1 MSKHHN
7 DPLLEAMRAGRPYTF
22 TINEGGDLAS
32 MRRAFKHGQTVTIE
46 PVTDPQTQVQAG
58 DIVFLRWRG
67 SHIMHIVQEI
77 QGDQYLIVNSL
88 GKINGWVPG
97 SDLVGRVTKI
107 VDPAPRPSIT
117 EMLDQMEAAYRRLIE
132 QQHAAEADARRLL
145 AIVADLRWYAHRL
158 GEERLDIMPR
168 SNKWSFAQNLWYFS
182 QQAQNAPPEGV
193 DPVSYFTDRG
203 KTFVGLAAEILAL
216 FEYGN
221 SY

>member
-1 MSKHHN
+1 MAKHK
-7 DPLLEAMRAGRPYTF
+7 DSLLEAMRASRPYTF
-22 TINEGGDLAS
+22 TIDEGGDLAS

-46 PVTDPQTQVQAG
+46 PVSDASQEVKAG
-58 DIVFLRWRG
+58 DIVYLRWRG
-67 SHIMHIVQEI
+67 SYIMHIVQEI

-107 VDPAPRPSIT
+107 VDPAPRPSIP
-117 EMLDQMEAAYRRLIE
+117 EMLNQMEAAYRRLIE
-132 QQHAAEADARRLL
+132 QQHATEMDARRLL
-145 AIVADLRWYAHRL
+145 AIVADLRWYAQRL
-158 GEERLDIMPR
+158 GEERLDVMPR

-182 QQAQNAPPEGV
+182 QQAQNPAPDGV
-193 DPVSYFTDRG
+193 DPLSYFTDRG
-203 KTFVGLAAEILAL
+203 KTLVGLAAEILAL